1 MAAQISERIM
11 AEVSIAKSFKGILRI
26 AHISDVESTDNDVF
40 SNKSLYTTSDNLP
53 KNIQTVGHYKALPA
67 LVGEVTRYNYTED
80 SLRDK
85 RVPITDSV
93 GNYLNWNVGLN
104 GVTIGSNEKINN
116 KLISTDSSTFP
127 VLTTNHVIVGLE
139 KIATKDVK
147 KTIQNEAPI
156 PDSDVDNRNRVT
168 IESSNNSRG
177 IVIVKTSDGSNTVYS
192 PSRLAKNGEVLMFRQ
207 DDYRNVDGV
216 KHYFTDF
223 VNIND
228 YIKDK
233 LIKYMKG
240 NVLEVPSGT
249 VIYHA
254 CSLNTWRSDVD
265 DKGPAM
271 Q

>member
-1 MAAQISERIM
+1 MATQISERIM

-26 AHISDVESTDNDVF
+26 AHISDVSSIKEDTF
-40 SNKSLYTTSDNLP
+40 SNKSLYTKSDNLP
-53 KNIQTVGHYKALPA
+53 KNIQNIGSLTALPA
-67 LVGEVTRYNYTED
+67 FLGEITRYNYPED

-85 RVPITDSV
+85 RVPVTDSV

-104 GVTIGSNEKINN
+104 GVTIGSNENINY
-116 KLISTDSSTFP
+116 KLLKTDSSKFP
-127 VLTTNHVIVGLE
+127 VLKTDHVIVGLK
-139 KIATKDVK
+139 KIETKDVK
-147 KTIQNEAPI
+147 KTIQSEAPI
-156 PDSDVDNRNRVT
+156 PDSDADNRNRIT

-177 IVIVKTSDGSNTVYS
+177 MVIVKHNDSTHTVYS
-192 PSRLAKNGEVLMFRQ
+192 PSRLAKNGEVFMFRQ
-207 DDYRNVDGV
+207 DDYRTVDGV

-233 LIKYMKG
+233 LNKYLKG
-240 NVLEVPSGT
+240 NVMEVPSGA

-254 CSLNTWRSDVD
+254 CSLATWRSDG
-265 DKGPAM
+265 KGPAM